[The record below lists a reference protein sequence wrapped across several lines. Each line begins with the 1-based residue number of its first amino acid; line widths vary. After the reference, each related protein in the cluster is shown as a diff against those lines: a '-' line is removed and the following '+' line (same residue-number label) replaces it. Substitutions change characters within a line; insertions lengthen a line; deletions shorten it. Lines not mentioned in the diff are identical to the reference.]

1 MADPVTLPSAAIA
14 FEPVSGPLQAS
25 LDRIRAQVPDTA
37 IGGGHATAAVT
48 LRGVEI
54 GAAWQPARDLW
65 LTGYAG
71 RMWGGGWEAGARATY
86 SWRRP

>member
-37 IGGGHATAAVT
+37 IGGGHATAAAPTATVAP
-48 LRGVEI
+48 V
-54 GAAWQPARDLW
+54 GAPPIE
-65 LTGYAG
+65 G
-71 RMWGGGWEAGARATY
+71 
-86 SWRRP
+86 